1 MNSVR
6 LKDIAQACG
15 VSVATVSRT
24 LNGQA
29 DGSKPA
35 AALILRT
42 AEQMGYVQNAA
53 ALALKTNRTNT
64 FGILYEDQLHHEYF
78 SLLLNGLNR
87 EANRRGYDL
96 TVIGKNGSE
105 SGNYLEHTR
114 RRNLDGVI
122 VIQADFDSSEVIRL
136 AASSMPSVII
146 DHMYEGCDCVGSD
159 NRAGMARLVRYAR
172 EKGHTRIAYIAG
184 ERGAVSNERLAGFYK
199 GCAELGIRVPE
210 GYVRE
215 GHFHDPE
222 DCLRHIR
229 ALMDAGEPPTCVL
242 CPDDY
247 SAFGAMWAL
256 KKEWTAV
263 PEQIGLIGYDGIRL
277 GQIAAPRLTTWRQD
291 ADGIAREAVS
301 LLAEAVEQPEKHTP
315 RHVIV
320 EGSLLE
326 GETVNGLSR

>member
-1 MNSVR
+1 MNTVR
-6 LKDIAQACG
+6 LKDIAKACG
-15 VSVATVSRT
+15 VSVATVSRA

-35 AALILRT
+35 TALILRT

-78 SLLLNGLNR
+78 SVLLNELNL

-96 TVIGKNGSE
+96 TLIGKNGEE
-105 SGNYLEHTR
+105 SGNYYEHTR

-122 VIQADFDSSEVIRL
+122 VIQADFDSAEVIRL

-159 NRAGMARLVRYAR
+159 NRAGMARIVRYAR

-184 ERGAVSNERLAGFYK
+184 ERGAVSNERMAGFYK
-199 GCAELGIRVPE
+199 SCAELGIRVPE
-210 GYVRE
+210 SYVRE

-229 ALMDAGEPPTCVL
+229 GLMAGEEPPTCVL

-247 SAFGAMWAL
+247 SAFGALWGL
-256 KKEWTAV
+256 KKEGISV
-263 PEQIGLIGYDGIRL
+263 PEQISLIGYDGIQL
-277 GQIAAPRLTTWRQD
+277 SQMAAPRLTTWRQD
-291 ADGIAREAVS
+291 TAGIARESVS
-301 LLAEAVEQPEKHTP
+301 LLAEAVEQPDKHTP
-315 RHVIV
+315 RHIIV